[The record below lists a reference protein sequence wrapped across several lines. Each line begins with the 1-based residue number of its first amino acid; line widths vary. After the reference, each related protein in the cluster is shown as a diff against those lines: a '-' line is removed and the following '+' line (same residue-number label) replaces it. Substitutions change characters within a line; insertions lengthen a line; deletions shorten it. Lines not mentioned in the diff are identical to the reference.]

1 MIKTIGWSAIAVV
14 VVVAGFLY
22 RYQSLD
28 PCEWM
33 TQELSEY
40 AGISG
45 ISGLGST
52 AGAVMN
58 TGECLQNWMDL
69 RVKGA
74 ESLQK

>member
-1 MIKTIGWSAIAVV
+1 MIKTMGWTSAAVV

-22 RYQSLD
+22 QYESLD

-33 TQELSEY
+33 TQELATY
-40 AGISG
+40 
-45 ISGLGST
+45 SGLTGIKGLGGT
-52 AGAVMN
+52 AGAVMG

-74 ESLQK
+74 EK

>member
-1 MIKTIGWSAIAVV
+1 MLKTLGWTAFAVV

-22 RYQSLD
+22 QYESLD

-33 TQELSEY
+33 AQELVEY
-40 AGISG
+40 AGVPSVK
-45 ISGLGST
+45 GLGGT
-52 AGAVMN
+52 AAAVMN

-74 ESLQK
+74 EK